1 MDSDFEDLDD
11 SDDLESEFE
20 LPESEFELPESEL
33 EAFLDSFELS
43 LLLPSLASFIS
54 RERLRVWMEQTG
66 GPVAGRP
73 RAGAAGRR
81 HQLSNQRSLD
91 EPTTVGR

>member
-1 MDSDFEDLDD
+1 LESEFELPE
-11 SDDLESEFE
+11 SEFELPESEFE

-54 RERLRVWMEQTG
+54 RERLRV
-66 GPVAGRP
+66 P
-73 RAGAAGRR
+73 
-81 HQLSNQRSLD
+81 
-91 EPTTVGR
+91 